1 MDLIEAK
8 QNLEALHQDKQKLE
22 SLNHLNATQQF
33 KDYCARRIHDIEKD
47 INNIKRDIKR
57 YARP

>member
-8 QNLEALHQDKQKLE
+8 KNLEALHQDKQKLE

-33 KDYCARRIHDIEKD
+33 KDHCARRIQDIEKD
-47 INNIKRDIKR
+47 INSIKRDIKR

>member
-8 QNLEALHQDKQKLE
+8 KNLESLHQDKQKLE

-33 KDYCARRIHDIEKD
+33 KDYCTRRIDDIEKD
-47 INNIKRDIKR
+47 INSIKRDIKR
-57 YARP
+57 YAKP